1 MYVHIGDDMT
11 VIDSSICSIINLD
24 EVSPSNKDINAFLKA
39 EDESNRL
46 EYLRGDIPKSLV
58 LTTDKTYVSPIS
70 SSVLNKRLNSNKFDL
85 ND

>member
-58 LTTDKTYVSPIS
+58 LTKDKTYVSPVS
-70 SSVLNKRLNSNKFDL
+70 SSVLKKRLNSNKFDL